1 MIHLSYNKNMD
12 GIFLLFAEFL
22 MHIHLKHVPFSLLE
36 MGYQLWL
43 FTIYFDNLV
52 HNKQVLMR

>member
-1 MIHLSYNKNMD
+1 MD